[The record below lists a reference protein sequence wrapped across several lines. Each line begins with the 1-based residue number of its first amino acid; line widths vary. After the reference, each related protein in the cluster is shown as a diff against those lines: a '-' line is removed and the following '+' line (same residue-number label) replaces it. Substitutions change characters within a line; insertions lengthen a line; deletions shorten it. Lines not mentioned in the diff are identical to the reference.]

1 MTLGKKIF
9 EGRKAKGLSQE
20 ALAEKLNVSPQAV
33 SKWENDQSCPD
44 IQLLPQLAK
53 LFDTTVDALL
63 SAEENPV
70 PMVRQLPP
78 EQRRPLEQ
86 LTLRV
91 LVLSADGD
99 KVKVNLPVS
108 LIKIALE
115 IGMQLP
121 QISGNEA
128 LQGVDLAQILQMAE
142 AGMIGTLVEVE
153 SADGDIVNICVE

>member
-9 EGRKAKGLSQE
+9 EERKTRGLSQE

-63 SAEENPV
+63 STEENPTPV
-70 PMVRQLPP
+70 VRQLPP
-78 EQRRPLEQ
+78 EQRRPLEE

-91 LVLSADGD
+91 RVLSATGD
-99 KVKVNLPVS
+99 SVKVNLPAS
-108 LIKIALE
+108 LVKVALE

-121 QISGNEA
+121 QVSGNEA
-128 LQGVDLAQILQMAE
+128 LQGVDLAQVMQLVE

-153 SADGDIVNICVE
+153 SADGCLVTVSVE